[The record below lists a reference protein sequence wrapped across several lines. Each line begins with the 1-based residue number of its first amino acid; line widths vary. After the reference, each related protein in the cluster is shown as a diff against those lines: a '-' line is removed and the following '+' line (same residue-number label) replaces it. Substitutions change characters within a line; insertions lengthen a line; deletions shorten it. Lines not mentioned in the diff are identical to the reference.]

1 MGLQSAARQGAA
13 VRARRLADM
22 PVRTKAALIVVPT
35 VLAAVLSTGFGL
47 WSSVEEAGAA
57 RRAGNMFSA
66 SAAAAEVTQR
76 LQVERI
82 AAVGLLLPG
91 SKVTSADFERAVQ
104 DTDRA
109 VSRFRERRD
118 RLDDLPESVRVV
130 LTRVDAGLADM
141 RAQRQRVRGEGLVSL
156 SAVAFGYRG
165 IVADLDDLLPAVAQ
179 SGVTPQLSDEMRASA
194 ALSRAREAVG
204 QQQVAVLQAVAA
216 RRLTPA
222 LHAEVVAAR
231 ASQDEAL
238 REFDA
243 LARPSWQVLLGR
255 TLTGRDVL
263 AAVRLD
269 GAVSGTGV
277 YEPVRLPGG
286 AEQWS
291 RVMTTRAGLLA
302 QVQTEVS
309 GDIGATADDLWMK
322 QVRAAVLQ
330 AGVLT
335 VMLAV
340 AVLTALRVARS
351 LVGQLSMLEQGARR
365 VADVELPGLV
375 GRLQATSD
383 PAAAQRLAEG
393 AGGVAVPVVGQDE
406 VGRVADA
413 FNLVLRS
420 AVDATV
426 DQARGRA
433 LVSAMITS
441 VGRRVQALTEQLLGS
456 IDNLERDEEDPDRL
470 AKVFAADQQATRLRR
485 YGINLLIVAGGG
497 PGQSQRQPV
506 ELGDLANAALSE
518 IEGFARIILDRLV
531 EVEIDARAVDA
542 IKSILAELLDNAT
555 RFSAD
560 QVRVFAAW
568 SGRDVQILVT
578 DSGLGMAPEQLERAN
593 QLLASPEMDVAVADQ
608 MGLVVISRLAREFGV
623 RVRLNRTQ
631 PTGIT
636 AEVIVPAEYVTRVHV
651 REIIVPSQV
660 QRRPLPAPT
669 PAANPALVPA
679 PSAAPSVP
687 QTGTGWTGP
696 TRPSPTVA
704 SPSPDAT
711 MELPLVRRERRP
723 LPLPAGSSRPADT
736 PVFREMAARSPW
748 LWPQDKADGGFRT
761 AADAGWQA
769 AASTAEPAT
778 DGRTTSG
785 LPRRRPQ
792 AHVVPGGL
800 PTQRPPSEPSAPI
813 DPAAIRAQ
821 VAGTLRGLRAASV
834 TPPISPLSTGER

>member
-1 MGLQSAARQGAA
+1 MRFSSNFDHQQNQSKGDGLKSAARRGIAA
-13 VRARRLADM
+13 KVRPLADL
-22 PVRTKAALIVVPT
+22 PVRIKAALIVVPT

-47 WSSVEEAGAA
+47 FASAREAAA
-57 RRAGNMFSA
+57 AQRAGDMFIA
-66 SAAAAEVTQR
+66 GGTAAEVTQR
-76 LQVERI
+76 LQVERN

-91 SKVTSADFERAVQ
+91 STVTPADFERAVQ

-109 VSRFRERRD
+109 ASQFHERRD
-118 RLDDLPESVRVV
+118 RLEEPPESVRVV
-130 LTRVDAGLADM
+130 LTRVDAGLAELG
-141 RAQRQRVRGEGLVSL
+141 AQRQRVRGDGPVSL

-165 IVADLDDLLPAVAQ
+165 VIADLDDLLPAVAQ
-179 SGVTPQLSDEMRASA
+179 SGVTPQLADEMRASA
-194 ALSRAREAVG
+194 ALSRARESVG

-222 LHAEVVAAR
+222 LQAEIVAAR
-231 ASQDEAL
+231 SAQDEAL
-238 REFDA
+238 REFGA
-243 LARPSWQVLLGR
+243 LARPSWQAMLGR
-255 TLTGRDVL
+255 TLTGPDVL

-291 RVMTTRAGLLA
+291 RVMTTRADLLA
-302 QVQTEVS
+302 QVQAAVN
-309 GDIGATADDLWMK
+309 GDIGAAAEDLWME
-322 QVRAAVLQ
+322 QVRAAVVQ
-330 AGVLT
+330 ASVLT

-375 GRLQATSD
+375 GRLRATSD
-383 PAAAQRLAEG
+383 PAEAQRLAEG
-393 AGGVAVPVVGQDE
+393 AGGVAVPVVGRDE
-406 VGRVADA
+406 VGRVGMA

-441 VGRRVQALTEQLLGS
+441 IGRRVQALTEQLLGS
-456 IDNLERDEEDPDRL
+456 IDTLERDEEDPDRL
-470 AKVFAADQQATRLRR
+470 ARVFAADQQATRLRR
-485 YGINLLIVAGGG
+485 YGANLLIVAGGG

-506 ELGDLANAALSE
+506 ELGDLVNAALSE
-518 IEGFARIILDRLV
+518 TEGFARISVERLV
-531 EVEIDARAVDA
+531 EVEVDARAVDA
-542 IKSILAELLDNAT
+542 VKSILAELLDNAT

-560 QVRVFAAW
+560 QVRVFAVWA
-568 SGRDVQILVT
+568 GRDVQILIV
-578 DSGLGMAPEQLERAN
+578 DSGLGLAPEQLERAN
-593 QLLASPEMDVAVADQ
+593 ALLGSPEVDVAVTDQ
-608 MGLVVISRLAREFGV
+608 MGLVVISRLAAEFGV
-623 RVRLNRTQ
+623 RVRLNQTR

-636 AEVIVPAEYVTRVHV
+636 AEVTVPAEYVTRVHV
-651 REIIVPSQV
+651 REVVVPSQV
-660 QRRPLPAPT
+660 QRQVRPAPAPT
-669 PAANPALVPA
+669 PGPAH
-679 PSAAPSVP
+679 
-687 QTGTGWTGP
+687 
-696 TRPSPTVA
+696 PSPAVTA
-704 SPSPDAT
+704 AAADAT

-723 LPLPAGSSRPADT
+723 LPLPAGSARPADT

-748 LWPQDKADGGFRT
+748 LWPQNDDHHRGFRT

-778 DGRTTSG
+778 DGRTASG

-800 PTQRPPSEPSAPI
+800 PTQRPGPEPAAPI
-813 DPAAIRAQ
+813 DAAAIRAQ
-821 VAGTLRGLRAASV
+821 VHGTLRGLRAASV
-834 TPPISPLSTGER
+834 TPPLSTGER

>member
-1 MGLQSAARQGAA
+1 MESAARRGIAA
-13 VRARRLADM
+13 RTRPLADL
-22 PVRTKAALIVVPT
+22 PVRLKAALIVVPT

-47 WSSVEEAGAA
+47 WASVREAGAA
-57 RRAGNMFSA
+57 QRAGDMFIVGG
-66 SAAAAEVTQR
+66 AAAEVTQR
-76 LQVERI
+76 LQVERN

-91 SKVTSADFERAVQ
+91 SAVTPAAFERAVQ

-109 VSRFRERRD
+109 VSRFHEQRD
-118 RLDDLPESVRVV
+118 RLDDVPESVRVV
-130 LTRVDAGLADM
+130 LARVDASLADVG
-141 RAQRQRVRGEGLVSL
+141 AQRQRVRGDGLVSL
-156 SAVAFGYRG
+156 SAVAFGYR
-165 IVADLDDLLPAVAQ
+165 IVIADLDSLLPAVAQ
-179 SGVTPQLSDEMRASA
+179 SGVTPQLADEMRASA
-194 ALSRAREAVG
+194 ALSRARESVG

-222 LHAEVVAAR
+222 LHAEIVAAR
-231 ASQDEAL
+231 SGQDEAL

-243 LARPSWQVLLGR
+243 LARPSWQALLGR
-255 TLTGRDVL
+255 TLTGPDVL
-263 AAVRLD
+263 AGVRLD

-277 YEPVRLPGG
+277 YEPVRLAGG

-291 RVMTTRAGLLA
+291 RVMTTRADLLA
-302 QVQTEVS
+302 QVQATVN
-309 GDIGATADDLWMK
+309 GDIGAAADDLWME

-351 LVGQLSMLEQGARR
+351 LVGQLSMLEQGAGR
-365 VADVELPGLV
+365 VADVELPALV
-375 GRLQATSD
+375 GRLRATSD

-393 AGGVAVPVVGQDE
+393 AGGVAVPVVGRDE

-441 VGRRVQALTEQLLGS
+441 IGRRVQALTEQLLGS

-470 AKVFAADQQATRLRR
+470 ARVFAADQQATRLRR
-485 YGINLLIVAGGG
+485 YGANLLIVAGGG
-497 PGQSQRQPV
+497 PGQVQRQPV
-506 ELGDLANAALSE
+506 ELGDLVNAALSE
-518 IEGFARIILDRLV
+518 TEGFARISVERLV

-542 IKSILAELLDNAT
+542 VKSIVAELLDNAT

-560 QVRVFAAW
+560 QVRVFAVW
-568 SGRDVQILVT
+568 SGRDVQVFVA
-578 DSGLGMAPEQLERAN
+578 DSGLGLPSEQLERAN
-593 QLLASPEMDVAVADQ
+593 RLLASPEVDVAVTHQ

-623 RVRLNRTQ
+623 RVRLNRTR

-636 AEVIVPAEYVTRVHV
+636 AEVTVPAEYVTRVHV
-651 REIIVPSQV
+651 REVVVPSQV
-660 QRRPLPAPT
+660 QRRIPPTPAPT
-669 PAANPALVPA
+669 ANPAPA
-679 PSAAPSVP
+679 PAPPAVP
-687 QTGTGWTGP
+687 PLPRTGTGWTGP
-696 TRPSPTVA
+696 TRPSPAV
-704 SPSPDAT
+704 PPPDAT
-711 MELPLVRRERRP
+711 MELPLVRRERGP
-723 LPLPAGSSRPADT
+723 LLLPAGSARPADT
-736 PVFREMAARSPW
+736 PVFREVAARSPW
-748 LWPQDKADGGFRT
+748 LWPQRDDSHGGFRT

-778 DGRTTSG
+778 DGRTASG

-800 PTQRPPSEPSAPI
+800 PTQRTSSESSAPI

-821 VAGTLRGLRAASV
+821 VAGTLRGLRAASL
-834 TPPISPLSTGER
+834 TPPLSTGER